1 MNQEHLCVAAV
12 PLFHHLNLEDQR
24 LINPLVNHRIFEKG
38 EQIITPDG
46 DPKLV
51 VVARGNM
58 KVYQLSAAGREQLL
72 RVVGP
77 SGYEGEGLLLGARN
91 ENLFAEAL
99 QQTEVCLLTQEDF
112 QKILLQYPQLSLKLL
127 EINAQKMM
135 EAEQQTRFLMMEK
148 VEERLMTYLLDL
160 YKTTESAQVEI
171 PMKMK
176 ELASFLGTT
185 PETVSRKL
193 KWLEK
198 EGLIK
203 RNRNKIKLHDKK
215 ELENRLLLI

>member
-46 DPKLV
+46 APKLV

>member
-24 LINPLVNHRIFEKG
+24 LVNPLVNHRIFEKG

>member
-193 KWLEK
+193 KWLEQ

>member
-1 MNQEHLCVAAV
+1 
-12 PLFHHLNLEDQR
+12 
-24 LINPLVNHRIFEKG
+24 
-38 EQIITPDG
+38 
-46 DPKLV
+46 
-51 VVARGNM
+51 
-58 KVYQLSAAGREQLL
+58 
-72 RVVGP
+72 
-77 SGYEGEGLLLGARN
+77 
-91 ENLFAEAL
+91 
-99 QQTEVCLLTQEDF
+99 
-112 QKILLQYPQLSLKLL
+112 
-127 EINAQKMM
+127 MM

-193 KWLEK
+193 KWLEQ

>member
-1 MNQEHLCVAAV
+1 MNQEHLCVTAV
-12 PLFHHLNLEDQR
+12 PLFHHLDLEDQR
-24 LINPLVNHRIFEKG
+24 MINQLVNHRIFENG

-77 SGYEGEGLLLGARN
+77 NGYEGEGLLLGARN

-99 QQTEVCLLTQEDF
+99 QQTEVCLLKQEDF
-112 QKILLQYPQLSLKLL
+112 QKILLQYPELSLKLL

-160 YKTTESAQVEI
+160 YKITESAQVEI

-198 EGLIK
+198 EGLIQRK
-203 RNRNKIKLHDKK
+203 RNKIKLHDKK
-215 ELENRLLLI
+215 DLENRLL

>member
-72 RVVGP
+72 RVVGY

-193 KWLEK
+193 KWLEQ

>member
-193 KWLEK
+193 KWLEQ

-203 RNRNKIKLHDKK
+203 RNRNKIKLHDKR
-215 ELENRLLLI
+215 NWRTVYY